1 MDAFE
6 KRRARRALGRS
17 GLETRPSRNPA
28 PLPGLQDLLF
38 SLHAWTTRPL
48 LVADLPINDVLPS
61 LTAALRTRTEAVLQ
75 APTGAGKTTR
85 VPLALLGEEWLGDD
99 TIIVLEPRR
108 LAARSAA
115 QYMAQQLGEEAG
127 GTVGYRV
134 RMNTQVSRRT
144 RIEVVTEGVLTRMLQ
159 DDPALEG
166 VGAVLF
172 DEFHER
178 NLQADLGLALTLQT
192 REVFRPDLRV
202 LVMSATL
209 DTGPIAGLVDDA
221 PLIQSEGRSYPVEV
235 HYADRPLSPGDR
247 IEPPVATTV
256 QEVLGETDGDVL
268 VFLPGAGEIRR
279 TESRLEGTVPGDVTL
294 HPLFGNLPPGEQ
306 DAAIAP
312 SPEGERKVV
321 LATDIAET
329 SLTIEGIR
337 VVVDSGLRRAPRFDA
352 TTGMTRLDT
361 VRVSQASA
369 DQRKGRAGRVA
380 PGECYRLWTR
390 RTQHHLDPHTAPEIE
405 NADLGPLALE
415 LAMWG
420 TPDPSALRW
429 LDPPPADAYTQ
440 AQDLLRRL
448 GAVDADGT
456 ITGHGREMAELGLH
470 PRLAHMLINAQALGH
485 GAVACDLAALLSER
499 DIFKGQGEAPDVDLR
514 LRLEALRR
522 LRRGERPTP
531 NHARSYVVPYGA
543 VGHVRKVADHWRR
556 KLGVDRDT
564 EGDVEAMGLLTAFA
578 YPDRIAQRREGQTG
592 RFRLR
597 NGRAAKLPR
606 PQLLSDADYLVA
618 AHVDARRRENRIFL
632 AAPISEDEIVD
643 YFGDEIET
651 DRDVSW
657 RADAQRVQAR
667 RREQLG
673 ALTLTEGP
681 LESPDPTAVAEAL
694 AAGIREEGL
703 DLLPWTD
710 HARQLQHRIQ
720 FLHHHLGDDWPDVRN
735 DALLDTLED
744 WLLPHLYGLERA
756 DDLPQLNLPNIL
768 RERLTYDQRDRLED
782 WAPTHVTVPSGYD
795 RAIDYSDPD
804 TPVLAVRLQE
814 MFGQTET
821 PRIANG
827 RVPLTLHLLSPAQR
841 PVQITQDLAHFW
853 ADTYYEVRKDMRGRY
868 PKHYWPEDPLDA
880 TPTHTTKARMEANS

>member
-1 MDAFE
+1 M
-6 KRRARRALGRS
+6 S
-17 GLETRPSRNPA
+17 
-28 PLPGLQDLLF
+28 
-38 SLHAWTTRPL
+38 
-48 LVADLPINDVLPS
+48 DLPIDDVLPS
-61 LTAALRTRTEAVLQ
+61 LTAALRDHTEAVLQ

-127 GTVGYRV
+127 ETVGYRV
-134 RMNTQVSRRT
+134 RMDTQVGRRT

-178 NLQADLGLALTLQT
+178 NLQADLGLALTLQA
-192 REVFRPDLRV
+192 REVFRPALRV

-235 HYADRPLSPGDR
+235 HYANRPLSPGDR
-247 IEPPVATTV
+247 IAPPVAAAV
-256 QEVLGETDGDVL
+256 QDVLTETDGDVL

-279 TESRLEGTVPGDVTL
+279 TESRLEGDVPPDVTL
-294 HPLFGNLPPGEQ
+294 HPLFGTLPPGEQ

-312 SPEGERKVV
+312 SPDGERKVV

-337 VVVDSGLRRAPRFDA
+337 AVVDSGLRRAPRFDA

-369 DQRKGRAGRVA
+369 DQRTGRAGRVA
-380 PGECYRLWTR
+380 PGACYRLWTE
-390 RTQHHLDPHTAPEIE
+390 RTQHHLAPHTAPEID
-405 NADLGPLALE
+405 NADLAPLALE

-420 TPDPSALRW
+420 TPDPSELRW
-429 LDPPPADAYTQ
+429 LDPPPADAYEQ
-440 AQDLLRRL
+440 AQGLLRRL
-448 GAVDADGT
+448 GAVGDDGT
-456 ITGHGREMAELGLH
+456 ITDHGREMAELGLH
-470 PRLAHMLINAQALGH
+470 PRLAHMLINARALGH

-514 LRLEALRR
+514 LRLEALHR

-543 VGHVRKVADHWRR
+543 VGHVRKMADHWRR
-556 KLGVDRDT
+556 SLGVDRAN
-564 EGDVEAMGLLTAFA
+564 EGDVEATGLLTAFA
-578 YPDRIAQRREGQTG
+578 YPDRIAQRTGSPG

-597 NGRAAKLPR
+597 TGRAARLPR

-618 AHVDARRRENRIFL
+618 AHVDARRQENRIFL
-632 AAPISEDEIVD
+632 AAPISEDEIVE

-681 LESPDPTAVAEAL
+681 LESPDPTAVAKAL
-694 AAGIREEGL
+694 AAGLREEGL

-720 FLHHHLGDDWPDVRN
+720 FLHHHLGSDWPDVQ
-735 DALLDTLED
+735 DAALLDSLED
-744 WLLPHLYGLERA
+744 WLLPHLYGKKSA
-756 DDLPQLNLPNIL
+756 DDLSRLTLPNIL
-768 RERLTYDQRDRLED
+768 RELLTYDQRDRLEN
-782 WAPTHVTVPSGYD
+782 WAPPHVTVPSGYD

-853 ADTYYEVRKDMRGRY
+853 AATYYEVRKDMRGRY
-868 PKHYWPEDPLDA
+868 PKHYWPEDPLGA
-880 TPTHTTKARMEANS
+880 TPTHTTKAQMEADV

>member
-1 MDAFE
+1 M
-6 KRRARRALGRS
+6 
-17 GLETRPSRNPA
+17 P
-28 PLPGLQDLLF
+28 
-38 SLHAWTTRPL
+38 
-48 LVADLPINDVLPS
+48 DLPIEDVLPD
-61 LTAALRTRTEAVLQ
+61 LKAVLRERTEAVLQ

-85 VPLALLGEEWLGDD
+85 VPIALLGETWLEDQKV
-99 TIIVLEPRR
+99 IMLEPRR

-127 GTVGYRV
+127 ETVGYRV
-134 RMNTQVSRRT
+134 RMDTQVSRRT

-159 DDPALEG
+159 DDPALED

-178 NLQADLGLALTLQT
+178 NLQADLGLALTLQA
-192 REVFRPDLRV
+192 REVLRPDLRV

-209 DTGPIAGLVDDA
+209 DTGPIAGLVNDA

-247 IEPPVATTV
+247 IEPAVASKV
-256 QEVLGETDGDVL
+256 KEALSRPLSGDVL

-279 TESRLEGTVPGDVTL
+279 TESRLEGTVPPDVTL

-312 SPEGERKVV
+312 SPDGERKVV

-361 VRVSQASA
+361 VRISQASA

-380 PGECYRLWTR
+380 PGTCYRLWTQ

-405 NADLGPLALE
+405 NADLAPLALE

-420 TPDPSALRW
+420 TPDPSDLRW
-429 LDPPPADAYTQ
+429 LDPPPDDAYEQ
-440 AQDLLRRL
+440 AQELLLRL
-448 GAVDADGT
+448 GAIDEDGT
-456 ITGHGREMAELGLH
+456 ITSHGREMADLGLH

-514 LRLEALRR
+514 LRLEALHR

-543 VGHVRKVADHWRR
+543 VGHVRTVADHWRR
-556 KLGVDRDT
+556 KLGVGQNE
-564 EGDVEAMGLLTAFA
+564 EGDVEATGLLTAFA

-606 PQLLSDADYLVA
+606 PQLLSDADSLVA
-618 AHVDARRRENRIFL
+618 AHVDARRQENRIFL
-632 AAPISEDEIVD
+632 AAPISEDEITD
-643 YFGDEIET
+643 YFGDQITTET
-651 DRDVSW
+651 EVAWDPET
-657 RADAQRVQAR
+657 QRVEAR
-667 RREQLG
+667 RREQIG
-673 ALTLTEGP
+673 ALMLTDGP

-694 AAGIREEGL
+694 VDGIREEGL

-720 FLHHHLGDDWPDVRN
+720 FLHHHLGDDWPDVR
-735 DALLDTLED
+735 DEALLDSLEG
-744 WLLPHLYGLERA
+744 WLLPHLYGLKRA
-756 DDLPQLNLPNIL
+756 GDLNQLNLTQIL
-768 RERLTYDQRDRLED
+768 RDLLTYDQRDRLEA
-782 WAPTHVTVPSGYD
+782 WAPTHVTVPSGFD
-795 RAIDYSDPD
+795 RPIDYSDPD

-814 MFGQTET
+814 LFGQTET
-821 PRIANG
+821 PHIGNG
-827 RVPLTLHLLSPAQR
+827 RVPLTIHLLSPAHR

-853 ADTYYEVRKDMRGRY
+853 ADTYYDVRKDMRGRY
-868 PKHYWPEDPLDA
+868 PKHYWPEDPLAA
-880 TPTHTTKARMEANS
+880 TPTHTTEAQMEADA

>member
-1 MDAFE
+1 M
-6 KRRARRALGRS
+6 
-17 GLETRPSRNPA
+17 PN
-28 PLPGLQDLLF
+28 
-38 SLHAWTTRPL
+38 
-48 LVADLPINDVLPS
+48 LPIEDVLPD
-61 LTAALRTRTEAVLQ
+61 LKAVLRERTEAVLQ

-85 VPLALLGEEWLGDD
+85 VPLALLGEDWLDGNK
-99 TIIVLEPRR
+99 IIVLEPRR

-127 GTVGYRV
+127 ETVGYRV
-134 RMNTQVSRRT
+134 RMDTQVSART

-159 DDPALEG
+159 DDPSLEG

-178 NLQADLGLALTLQT
+178 NLQADLGLALTLQA

-209 DTGPIAGLVDDA
+209 DTGPIAGLVDNA

-235 HYADRPLSPGDR
+235 RYADQPLRPGDR
-247 IEPPVATTV
+247 IAPTVAAKV
-256 QEVLGETDGDVL
+256 QKVLRDMDGDVL

-279 TESRLEGTVPGDVTL
+279 TESRLEGEVPPDITL

-312 SPEGERKVV
+312 SPDGERKVV

-337 VVVDSGLRRAPRFDA
+337 VVVDSGLRRAPRFDP
-352 TTGMTRLDT
+352 TTGMTRLET
-361 VRVSQASA
+361 IRLSQASA

-380 PGECYRLWTR
+380 PGTCHRLWTE
-390 RTQHHLDPHTAPEIE
+390 RTQHHLDPHTTPEIE
-405 NADLGPLALE
+405 NADLAPLALE

-420 TPDPSALRW
+420 TPDPAGLRW
-429 LDPPPADAYTQ
+429 LDPPPGDAYEQ

-448 GAVDADGT
+448 GAVGEDGT
-456 ITGHGREMAELGLH
+456 ITDHGREMAELGLH
-470 PRLAHMLINAQALGH
+470 PRLAHMLIDAEALGR

-514 LRLEALRR
+514 LRLEALHR

-531 NHARSYVVPYGA
+531 NHARSYVVPYGP
-543 VGHVRKVADHWRR
+543 VSHVRKVADHWRA
-556 KLGVDRDT
+556 KLGVDRER
-564 EGDVEAMGLLTAFA
+564 EGDVEMTGLLTAFA
-578 YPDRIAQRREGQTG
+578 YPDRIAQRRAGQAG

-618 AHVDARRRENRIFL
+618 AHVDARRQENRIFL
-632 AAPISEDEIVD
+632 AAPISEGEITD
-643 YFGDEIET
+643 YFGDQIQAEAE
-651 DRDVSW
+651 VSW
-657 RADAQRVQAR
+657 DAEARRVGAR

-681 LESPDPTAVAEAL
+681 IESPAPTAVAEAL

-703 DLLPWTD
+703 GLLPWTD

-720 FLHHHLGDDWPDVRN
+720 FLRHHLGADWPDAS
-735 DALLDTLED
+735 DEMLLDTLED
-744 WLLPHLYGLERA
+744 WLLPHLYGKKSA
-756 DDLPQLNLPNIL
+756 DDLQQLNLPQIL
-768 RERLTYDQRDRLED
+768 RDRLTYDQRDQLED
-782 WAPTHVTVPSGYD
+782 WAPTHVTVPSGFD
-795 RAIDYSDPD
+795 RPIDYSDPE

-814 MFGQTET
+814 LFGRTET
-821 PRIANG
+821 PRIAGG

-841 PVQITQDLAHFW
+841 PVQITQDLANFW
-853 ADTYYEVRKDMRGRY
+853 ENTYHGVRKDMRGRY
-868 PKHYWPEDPLDA
+868 PKHYWPEDPLGA
-880 TPTHTTKARMEANS
+880 TPTHTTTAQMEADA

>member
-1 MDAFE
+1 M
-6 KRRARRALGRS
+6 S
-17 GLETRPSRNPA
+17 S
-28 PLPGLQDLLF
+28 
-38 SLHAWTTRPL
+38 
-48 LVADLPINDVLPS
+48 LPIEAVLPD
-61 LTAALRTRTEAVLQ
+61 LTAALRERTEAVLQ

-85 VPLALLGEEWLGDD
+85 VPLALLGEPWLGDGR
-99 TIIVLEPRR
+99 IIMLEPRR

-115 QYMAQQLGEEAG
+115 QYMARQLGEDAG
-127 GTVGYRV
+127 ETVGYRV
-134 RMNTQVSRRT
+134 RMDTQVSRRT

-178 NLQADLGLALTLQT
+178 NLQADLGLALTLQA
-192 REVFRPDLRV
+192 RDVVRPALRV

-235 HYADRPLSPGDR
+235 HYANQPLSPGDR
-247 IEPPVATTV
+247 LAPPVAAMV
-256 QEVLGETDGDVL
+256 QEVLGDTEGDVL

-279 TESRLEGTVPGDVTL
+279 TESRLEGDVPGDVTL
-294 HPLFGNLPPGEQ
+294 HPLFGNLPPDEQ

-312 SPEGERKVV
+312 SPDGERKVV

-329 SLTIEGIR
+329 SLTIEGVR

-352 TTGMTRLDT
+352 TTGMTRLET

-369 DQRKGRAGRVA
+369 DQRTGRAGRVA
-380 PGECYRLWTR
+380 PGDCYRLWTE

-405 NADLGPLALE
+405 NADLAPLALE
-415 LAMWG
+415 LAKWG

-429 LDPPPADAYTQ
+429 LDPPPDDTYEQ
-440 AQDLLRRL
+440 AQALLRRL
-448 GAVDADGT
+448 GAVDRDGT
-456 ITGHGREMAELGLH
+456 ITDHGREMSRQLSGLH
-470 PRLAHMLINAQALGH
+470 PRLAHMLLNAQALGH

-514 LRLEALRR
+514 LRLEALHR

-543 VGHVRKVADHWRR
+543 VGHVRKMADHWRAQ
-556 KLGVDRDT
+556 LGVST
-564 EGDVEAMGLLTAFA
+564 KVEGDVEVTGLLTAFA
-578 YPDRIAQRREGQTG
+578 YPDRLAQRREGQSG

-597 NGRAAKLPR
+597 TGRAATLPR

-618 AHVDARRRENRIFL
+618 AHVDARRQENRIFL
-632 AAPISEDEIVD
+632 AAPLAEDEIVD
-643 YFGDEIET
+643 YFGDQIET
-651 DRDVSW
+651 ETRVAW
-657 RADAQRVQAR
+657 DAERERVRAR

-681 LESPDPTAVAEAL
+681 VEAPDPTAVAEAL
-694 AAGIREEGL
+694 VEGIREAGL
-703 DLLPWTD
+703 GLLPWTD

-720 FLHHHLGDDWPDVRN
+720 FLHHHLGDDWPDAH
-735 DALLDTLED
+735 DEALLDTLED
-744 WLLPHLYGLERA
+744 WLLPHLYGLKRA
-756 DDLPQLNLPNIL
+756 DDLQQLNLPQIL
-768 RERLTYDQRDRLED
+768 RDRLSYDQRDRLTE
-782 WAPTHVTVPSGYD
+782 WAPTHVTVPSGFD
-795 RAIDYSDPD
+795 RAIDYSDPEA
-804 TPVLAVRLQE
+804 PVLAVRLQE
-814 MFGQTET
+814 LFGRTET
-821 PRIANG
+821 PRIADG

-841 PVQITQDLAHFW
+841 PVQITQDLEGFW
-853 ADTYYEVRKDMRGRY
+853 QGTYHEVRKDMRGRY
-868 PKHYWPEDPLDA
+868 PKHYWPEDPVHA
-880 TPTHTTKARMEANS
+880 PATHTTKARMDADV

>member
-1 MDAFE
+1 M
-6 KRRARRALGRS
+6 
-17 GLETRPSRNPA
+17 P
-28 PLPGLQDLLF
+28 
-38 SLHAWTTRPL
+38 
-48 LVADLPINDVLPS
+48 DLPIEEVLPE
-61 LTAALRTRTEAVLQ
+61 LKAVLRERTEAVLQ

-85 VPLALLGEEWLGDD
+85 VPLALLGEAWLGGGK
-99 TIIVLEPRR
+99 IIVLEPRR

-115 QYMAQQLGEEAG
+115 QYMATQLGEEAG
-127 GTVGYRV
+127 ETVGYRV
-134 RMNTQVSRRT
+134 RMDTQVSRRT
-144 RIEVVTEGVLTRMLQ
+144 RVEVVTEGVLTRMLQ

-178 NLQADLGLALTLQT
+178 NLQADLGLALTLQA

-221 PLIQSEGRSYPVEV
+221 PLIQSEGRSYPVDV
-235 HYADRPLSPGDR
+235 CYADRTVSPGDR
-247 IEPPVATTV
+247 IEPPVAATV
-256 QEVLGETDGDVL
+256 QDVLQDTEGDVL

-279 TESRLEGTVPGDVTL
+279 TESRLEGDVPGDVTL

-361 VRVSQASA
+361 VRISEASA

-380 PGECYRLWTR
+380 PGKCYRLWTK

-405 NADLGPLALE
+405 NADLAPLALE
-415 LAMWG
+415 LATWG
-420 TPDPSALRW
+420 TPDPSELRW
-429 LDPPPADAYTQ
+429 LDPPPDDAYEQ
-440 AQDLLRRL
+440 ARDLLRRL
-448 GAVDADGT
+448 GAVGEDGS
-456 ITGHGREMAELGLH
+456 ITDHGREMSNLGLH
-470 PRLAHMLINAQALGH
+470 PRLAHMLINAEALGH
-485 GAVACDLAALLSER
+485 GAGACDLAALLSER

-514 LRLEALRR
+514 LRLEALHR

-543 VGHVRKVADHWRR
+543 VGHVRKVADHWRS
-556 KLGVDRDT
+556 KLGVGRDK
-564 EGDVEAMGLLTAFA
+564 EGDVEVAGLLTAFA
-578 YPDRIAQRREGQTG
+578 YPDRIAQRRRGQAG

-618 AHVDARRRENRIFL
+618 AHVDARRQENRVFL
-632 AAPISEDEIVD
+632 AAPISEDEITG
-643 YFGDEIET
+643 YFGDQIKTET
-651 DRDVSW
+651 DVSW
-657 RADAQRVQAR
+657 DAAARRVEAR

-681 LESPDPTAVAEAL
+681 IESPDPTAVAEAL
-694 AAGIREEGL
+694 AEGIREEGL
-703 DLLPWTD
+703 GLLPWTD

-720 FLHHHLGDDWPDVRN
+720 FLRHHLGGDWPDVSN
-735 DALLDTLED
+735 KGLLDSLED
-744 WLLPHLYGLERA
+744 WLLPHLYGLKGA
-756 DDLPQLNLPNIL
+756 GDLQQLNLPQIL
-768 RERLTYDQRDRLED
+768 RDQLTYDQRDRLNE
-782 WAPTHVTVPSGYD
+782 WAPTDVTVPSGFD
-795 RAIDYSDPD
+795 RPVDYSDPE

-821 PRIANG
+821 PRIAGG

-853 ADTYYEVRKDMRGRY
+853 DDTYFEVRKDMRGRY
-868 PKHYWPEDPLDA
+868 PKHYWPEDPLAA
-880 TPTHTTKARMEANS
+880 TPTHTTKAQMEADV

>member
-1 MDAFE
+1 MA
-6 KRRARRALGRS
+6 A
-17 GLETRPSRNPA
+17 
-28 PLPGLQDLLF
+28 
-38 SLHAWTTRPL
+38 
-48 LVADLPINDVLPS
+48 LPIDDVLPS
-61 LTAALRTRTEAVLQ
+61 LTAALRTRPEAVLQ

-85 VPLALLGEEWLGDD
+85 VPLALLGEDWLGDD

-115 QYMAQQLGEEAG
+115 QYMAQQLGEQAG
-127 GTVGYRV
+127 ETVGYRV
-134 RMNTQVSRRT
+134 RMDTQVSRRT
-144 RIEVVTEGVLTRMLQ
+144 RVEVVTEGVLTRMLQ

-178 NLQADLGLALTLQT
+178 NLQADLGLALTLQA
-192 REVFRPDLRV
+192 RAVFRPDLRV

-221 PLIQSEGRSYPVEV
+221 PLIQSEGRSYPVDV
-235 HYADRPLSPGDR
+235 HYAGRPLRPGDR
-247 IEPPVATTV
+247 IAPPVAAKV
-256 QEVLGETDGDVL
+256 QAVLEATDGDVL

-279 TESRLEGTVPGDVTL
+279 TESRLEGTVPPDVTL
-294 HPLFGNLPPGEQ
+294 HPLFGNLPPDEQ

-312 SPEGERKVV
+312 SPDGERKVV

-329 SLTIEGIR
+329 SLTIEGVR
-337 VVVDSGLRRAPRFDA
+337 VVVDSGLRRVPRFDA
-352 TTGMTRLDT
+352 TSGMTRLDT

-380 PGECYRLWTR
+380 PGECYRLWTE

-405 NADLGPLALE
+405 NADLAPLALE

-420 TPDPSALRW
+420 TPDPAELRW
-429 LDPPPADAYTQ
+429 LDPPPDATYRQ

-448 GAVDADGT
+448 GAVGDDGT
-456 ITGHGREMAELGLH
+456 ITDHGREMSRRLSGLH
-470 PRLAHMLINAQALGH
+470 PRLAHMLINADALGH

-522 LRRGERPTP
+522 VRRGERPTP

-543 VGHVRKVADHWRR
+543 VGHVRTMADHWRR
-556 KLGVDRDT
+556 TLGVDRET
-564 EGDVEAMGLLTAFA
+564 EGDVEPRQPVGLLAAFA
-578 YPDRIAQRREGQTG
+578 YPDRIAQRRAGQTG

-597 NGRAAKLPR
+597 TGRAATVPR
-606 PQLLSDADYLVA
+606 PQLLSDVDFLVA
-618 AHVDARRRENRIFL
+618 AHVDARRQKNRIFL
-632 AAPISEDEIVD
+632 AAPISKDEITD
-643 YFGDEIET
+643 YFGDQVTTEE
-651 DRDVSW
+651 DVAWSP
-657 RADAQRVQAR
+657 DAKRVRAR
-667 RREQLG
+667 RRVQLG

-681 LESPDPTAVAEAL
+681 LASPAPTAVAEAL
-694 AAGIREEGL
+694 VEGIREVGL

-710 HARQLQHRIQ
+710 PARQLQHRIQ
-720 FLHHHLGDDWPDVRN
+720 FLHHHLGDDWPDVR
-735 DALLDTLED
+735 DEALLNALEA
-744 WLLPHLYGLERA
+744 WLLPHLYGKKSA
-756 DDLPQLNLPNIL
+756 DDLNPLNLPNIL
-768 RERLTYDQRDRLED
+768 REQLTYDQRDRLAD
-782 WAPTHVTVPSGYD
+782 WAPTHVPVPSGFD
-795 RAIDYSDPD
+795 RPIDYSDPED
-804 TPVLAVRLQE
+804 PVLAVRLQE
-814 MFGQTET
+814 MFGRTET

-853 ADTYYEVRKDMRGRY
+853 QDTYYEVRKDMRGRY

-880 TPTHTTKARMEANS
+880 TPTHTTKARMEADV

>member
-1 MDAFE
+1 M
-6 KRRARRALGRS
+6 S
-17 GLETRPSRNPA
+17 
-28 PLPGLQDLLF
+28 
-38 SLHAWTTRPL
+38 
-48 LVADLPINDVLPS
+48 DLPIEDVLPD
-61 LTAALRTRTEAVLQ
+61 LKRALRERTEAVLQ

-85 VPLALLGEEWLGDD
+85 VPLALLGEGWLDGDK
-99 TIIVLEPRR
+99 IIVLEPRR

-115 QYMAQQLGEEAG
+115 QYMAQQLVEEAG
-127 GTVGYRV
+127 ETVGYRV
-134 RMNTQVSRRT
+134 RMDTQVSRRT

-178 NLQADLGLALTLQT
+178 NLQADLGLALTLQA
-192 REVFRPDLRV
+192 REVFRPELRV

-221 PLIQSEGRSYPVEV
+221 PLIQSEGRSYPVDV

-247 IEPPVATTV
+247 IAPPVAATV
-256 QEVLGETDGDVL
+256 QDVLTETDGDVL

-279 TESRLEGTVPGDVTL
+279 TESRLDGTVPDDVTL
-294 HPLFGNLPPGEQ
+294 RPLFGNLPPDEQ

-312 SPEGERKVV
+312 SPDGERKVV

-329 SLTIEGIR
+329 SLTIEGVR
-337 VVVDSGLRRAPRFDA
+337 VVVDSGLRRAPSFDA
-352 TTGMTRLDT
+352 TTGMTRLET

-369 DQRKGRAGRVA
+369 DQRTGRAGRVA
-380 PGECYRLWTR
+380 PGACYRLWTE

-405 NADLGPLALE
+405 NADLAPLALE

-420 TPDPSALRW
+420 TPDPADLRW
-429 LDPPPADAYTQ
+429 LDPPPDDAYEQ
-440 AQDLLRRL
+440 AQTLLRRL
-448 GAVDADGT
+448 GAIDADGA
-456 ITGHGREMAELGLH
+456 ITDHGREMAELGLH
-470 PRLAHMLINAQALGH
+470 PRLAHMLLDAQALGH

-499 DIFKGQGEAPDVDLR
+499 DIFKGQDEAPDVDLR
-514 LRLEALRR
+514 LRLEALHR

-556 KLGVDRDT
+556 KLGVDQNK
-564 EGDVEAMGLLTAFA
+564 EGDVEVAGLLTAFA
-578 YPDRIAQRREGQTG
+578 YPDRLAQRRTGQTG

-597 NGRAAKLPR
+597 NGRAATLPR

-618 AHVDARRRENRIFL
+618 AHVDARRQENRIFL
-632 AAPISEDEIVD
+632 AAPIAEDEIVD
-643 YFGDEIET
+643 FFGDQITTAT
-651 DRDVSW
+651 DVAW
-657 RADAQRVQAR
+657 DAESQRVEAR

-673 ALTLTEGP
+673 ALALTEGP
-681 LESPDPTAVAEAL
+681 LESPDPTAVAEAV
-694 AAGIREEGL
+694 AEGIRVEGL

-720 FLHHHLGDDWPDVRN
+720 FLHHHLGDDWPDVS
-735 DALLDTLED
+735 DEALLDTIED
-744 WLLPHLYGLERA
+744 WLLPHLYGLKRA
-756 DDLPQLNLPNIL
+756 DDLRELNLPQRL
-768 RERLTYDQRDRLED
+768 RDRLNYDQRGRLEA
-782 WAPTHVTVPSGYD
+782 WAPTHITVPSGFD
-795 RAIDYSDPD
+795 RPIDYSSPEA
-804 TPVLAVRLQE
+804 PVLAVRLQE
-814 MFGQTET
+814 LFGRTET

-841 PVQITQDLAHFW
+841 PVQITQDLEGFW
-853 ADTYYEVRKDMRGRY
+853 QDTYHEVRKDMRGRY

-880 TPTHTTKARMEANS
+880 TPTHTTKAQMEADA